1 MKTALQLFSVRD
13 ACKTKE
19 DFLRTLK
26 EVKKQGYDGVE
37 FAGYH
42 GLTAPELKAALQEL
56 ELTPVASHESLDRLE
71 NELDDVLEYSRGIGN
86 RNIVCAYS
94 PADSE
99 ENLQRLRRVLQSAQ
113 KAAKKY
119 EMNVFYHNH
128 SHELVPVNGK
138 IPLEVIKEYC
148 MLELDTYWLFNAK
161 IDVCSYMKANASRIG
176 LIHLKDGG
184 LNADPC
190 TIGEGKNDIQGIIDT
205 AREIDREWLIV
216 ENDNPKPDGLSDSA
230 RSINNLK
237 TKYRI

>member
-42 GLTAPELKAALQEL
+42 DLTAPELNDALQKL
-56 ELTPVASHESLDRLE
+56 DLTPVASHESLDRLE
-71 NELDDVLEYSRGIGN
+71 NELDDILEYSRGIGN
-86 RNIVCAYS
+86 KNIVCAYS

-99 ENLQRLRRVLQSAQ
+99 ENLQKLRSVLLSAQ
-113 KAAKKY
+113 KAAQKY
-119 EMNVFYHNH
+119 GMNVFYHNH
-128 SHELVPVNGK
+128 SHELIPVNGE
-138 IPLEVIKEYC
+138 IPLDVIKKYC
-148 MLELDTYWLFNAK
+148 MLELDTYWLFNGK
-161 IDVCSYMKANASRIG
+161 VDVCSYMKANASRIG

-190 TIGEGKNDIQGIIDT
+190 TIGEGKNDIQGIIDA
-205 AREIDREWLIV
+205 AREIGREWLIV
-216 ENDNPKPDGLSDSA
+216 ENDNPKPDVLSDSA
-230 RSINNLK
+230 QSIHNLK
-237 TKYRI
+237 MKYTV

>member
-1 MKTALQLFSVRD
+1 MKIALQLFSVRD

-42 GLTAPELKAALQEL
+42 DLTAQELKTALRKIG
-56 ELTPVASHESLDRLE
+56 LTPVASHESLDRLE
-71 NELDDVLEYSRGIGN
+71 NELDDVLEYNRGIGN
-86 RNIVCAYS
+86 KNIVCAYS
-94 PADSE
+94 PTDSE
-99 ENLQRLRRVLQSAQ
+99 ENLQKLRRVLQSAQ
-113 KAAKKY
+113 KAVQKY
-119 EMNVFYHNH
+119 GMNVFYHNH
-128 SHELVPVNGK
+128 SHELLPLNGK
-138 IPLEVIKEYC
+138 IPLDSIKEYC
-148 MLELDTYWLFNAK
+148 MLELDTYWLFNVK

-190 TIGEGKNDIQGIIDT
+190 TIGEGKNDIQSIID
-205 AREIDREWLIV
+205 AAKEIGSEWLIV

-230 RSINNLK
+230 RSIHNLK
-237 TKYRI
+237 TKYAI

>member
-1 MKTALQLFSVRD
+1 MKIALQLFSVRD

-42 GLTAPELKAALQEL
+42 DLTAQELK
-56 ELTPVASHESLDRLE
+56 TASR
-71 NELDDVLEYSRGIGN
+71 NDVLEYNRGIGN
-86 RNIVCAYS
+86 KNIVCAYS

-99 ENLQRLRRVLQSAQ
+99 ENLQKLRRVLQSAQ
-113 KAAKKY
+113 KAAQKY
-119 EMNVFYHNH
+119 GMNVFYHNH
-128 SHELVPVNGK
+128 SHELLPLNGK
-138 IPLEVIKEYC
+138 IPLDVIKEYC
-148 MLELDTYWLFNAK
+148 MLEPDTYWLFNGK
-161 IDVCSYMKANASRIG
+161 VDVCAYIKANAPRIG

-190 TIGEGKNDIQGIIDT
+190 TIGEGKNDIQGIID
-205 AREIDREWLIV
+205 AAKEIGSEWLIV

-230 RSINNLK
+230 RSIHNLK
-237 TKYRI
+237 TKYAI

>member
-1 MKTALQLFSVRD
+1 MKIALQLFSVRD

-42 GLTAPELKAALQEL
+42 DLTAQELKTASRKIG
-56 ELTPVASHESLDRLE
+56 LTPVASHESLDRLE
-71 NELDDVLEYSRGIGN
+71 NELDDVLEYNRGIGN
-86 RNIVCAYS
+86 KNIVCAYS

-99 ENLQRLRRVLQSAQ
+99 ENLQKLRRVLQSAQ
-113 KAAKKY
+113 KAAQKY
-119 EMNVFYHNH
+119 GMNVFYHNH
-128 SHELVPVNGK
+128 SHELLPLNGK
-138 IPLEVIKEYC
+138 IPLDSIKEYC
-148 MLELDTYWLFNAK
+148 MLEPDTYWLFNGK
-161 IDVCSYMKANASRIG
+161 VDVCAYIKANAPRIG

-190 TIGEGKNDIQGIIDT
+190 TIGEGKNDIQGIID
-205 AREIDREWLIV
+205 AAKEIGSEWLIV

-230 RSINNLK
+230 RSIRNLK
-237 TKYRI
+237 TKYAI